1 MSNTNHDISTVSDS
15 GSINYAN
22 DVIAKIAALAADEI
36 EGVVGMT
43 GGSLSDMLGMKNL
56 TKGIKVTLADRVA
69 TIDLSMIVEY
79 GSKIHEVCKNVQ
91 ANVKKA
97 IENMTGLDVGA
108 VNVNV
113 QGIHIEK
120 EKEEVKDE
128 E

>member
-1 MSNTNHDISTVSDS
+1 MSNTNHDVSTVSDS

-43 GGSLSDMLGMKNL
+43 GGSLSDMLGVKNL
-56 TKGIKVTLADRVA
+56 TKGIKVTLAERVA

-91 ANVKKA
+91 SNVKKA

-120 EKEEVKDE
+120 EKEEDKVE

>member
-1 MSNTNHDISTVSDS
+1 MSNTNNDISTVSDS